1 MTISKNKMTI
11 SKNKINNKKFIFII
25 IALYVFYLMGFFL
38 NEDSSGGAIMD
49 FKAYQSFIKSFVLDF
64 KYSFFNFDEFNERHS
79 PILIMFLSIFYKLN
93 IDETIIRFVNFNF
106 STISIFFFYKCLLI
120 KFSKINKNYLI
131 LISAIFFVSPTFR
144 SLSIWPDSR
153 IYGIHFFIISTFFYL
168 KFIYIEKKNYFCY
181 LNIIFLS
188 IASYFSPNFS
198 LFAIFF
204 LYQFY
209 KQFKISVEIFTCIIL
224 NLILALPAFYYLFIL
239 DVFFLGSGGVP
250 GHDIVNKL
258 DIPIQYNISN
268 KILSISSI
276 MLFYFIP
283 FIMIKRKLL
292 IYDNVISFKNIF
304 LLVLFFLP
312 MMLTYNYDPNFTGGG
327 IFLQLSHFLFKN
339 NLLFYL
345 ISLFSIL
352 VIFRLC
358 NHNFNNF
365 FIIIIIF
372 FSNPQLSIYHKYYD
386 PLVIFLIFTL
396 LDIKLNRSFFNYKN
410 ISIIYIFYLLFLIFS
425 LLKNFI
431 R

>member
-1 MTISKNKMTI
+1 MTISKTKM
-11 SKNKINNKKFIFII
+11 NNKRVIFII
-25 IALYVFYLMGFFL
+25 IALYAFFLMGFFL

-49 FKAYQSFIKSFVLDF
+49 FTAYQSFIKSFVLDF
-64 KYSFFNFDEFNERHS
+64 KYSFFNFDEFGERHS

-106 STISIFFFYKCLLI
+106 SIISIFFFYKCLLI

-131 LISAIFFVSPTFR
+131 LISAIFFLSPTFR

-153 IYGIHFFIISTFFYL
+153 LYGFHFFVISTFFYL
-168 KFIYIEKKNYFCY
+168 KFIYMEKKNYFCY
-181 LNIIFLS
+181 LNIIFLAIS
-188 IASYFSPNFS
+188 SYISPNFS
-198 LFAIFF
+198 LFSIFF

-209 KQFKISVEIFTCIIL
+209 KHFKISGEILACIIL

-239 DVFFLGSGGVP
+239 DVFFLSSGGVP
-250 GHDIVNKL
+250 GHDVVNKL
-258 DIPIQYNISN
+258 GIPIQYNISN

-276 MLFYFIP
+276 ILFYFIP
-283 FIMIKRKLL
+283 FIIIKKEFL
-292 IYDNVISFKNIF
+292 IYDNTIKLNNIL

-312 MMLTYNYDPNFTGGG
+312 LMLTYNYDPNFTGGG

-352 VIFRLC
+352 VIFKLC

-396 LDIKLNRSFFNYKN
+396 FNIKLDRSFFNYKS
-410 ISIIYIFYLLFLIFS
+410 ISIIYIFYLLFLSVSF
-425 LLKNFI
+425 LKSFI

>member
-1 MTISKNKMTI
+1 MTI

-239 DVFFLGSGGVP
+239 DVFFISGGGVP

-258 DIPIQYNISN
+258 GIPIQYNISN
-268 KILSISSI
+268 KILIISSI
-276 MLFYFIP
+276 IFFYLIP
-283 FIMIKRKLL
+283 FILIKRKLL
-292 IYDNVISFKNIF
+292 IYDNTIKLNNIL

-312 MMLTYNYDPNFTGGG
+312 IMLTFNYNLNFSGGG
-327 IFLQLSHFLFKN
+327 IFLHLSQFLLNN

-345 ISLFSIL
+345 ISLFAIL
-352 VIFRLC
+352 ITFRLC
-358 NHNFNNF
+358 KYNFNNF
-365 FIIIIIF
+365 FIIMILF

-386 PLVIFLIFTL
+386 PLIIFLIFTL
-396 LDIKLNRSFFNYKN
+396 LNIKLDRTNFNYK
-410 ISIIYIFYLLFLIFS
+410 SVFIIYGFYISFLT
-425 LLKNFI
+425 LNALKKFI
-431 R
+431 

>member
-1 MTISKNKMTI
+1 MTLYLFYLLG
-11 SKNKINNKKFIFII
+11 FIF
-25 IALYVFYLMGFFL
+25 
-38 NEDSSGGAIMD
+38 NEDSNGGAMFD
-49 FKAYQSFIKSFVLDF
+49 YQSYQEIINFFVLDF
-64 KYSFFNFDEFNERHS
+64 KNTFLNFDQYNERHS
-79 PILIMFLSIFYKLN
+79 PVILIILSFFYKLN
-93 IDETIIRFVNFNF
+93 IDDYTIRLINLHL
-106 STISIFFFYKCLLI
+106 SIISILFFYKCLAL
-120 KFSKINKNYLI
+120 KFNTIDKNYLI
-131 LISAIFFVSPTFR
+131 LISAIFFISPTFR
-144 SLSIWPDSR
+144 SLNIWPDSR
-153 IYGIHFFIISTFFYL
+153 IYGLHFFIISTFFYL

-209 KQFKISVEIFTCIIL
+209 KQFKISVEILTCIIL

-239 DVFFLGSGGVP
+239 DVFFLSAGGVP

-258 DIPIQYNISN
+258 GIPIQYNISN

-292 IYDNVISFKNIF
+292 IYDNVISFKNTF

-312 MMLTYNYDPNFTGGG
+312 IMLTYNYDPNFTGGG

-352 VIFRLC
+352 VIFKLC

-396 LDIKLNRSFFNYKN
+396 LDIKLNKSFFNYKN
-410 ISIIYIFYLLFLIFS
+410 ISIIYIFYLLFLSVS

>member
-1 MTISKNKMTI
+1 MTTSNFKF
-11 SKNKINNKKFIFII
+11 NKIIMVILMTLYLFYLLGFIF
-25 IALYVFYLMGFFL
+25 
-38 NEDSSGGAIMD
+38 NEDSNGGAMPD
-49 FKAYQSFIKSFVLDF
+49 YQGYRSIINFFVLDF
-64 KYSFFNFDEFNERHS
+64 KNTFLNFDEYNERHS
-79 PILIMFLSIFYKLN
+79 PVLLIILSFFNKLN
-93 IDETIIRFVNFNF
+93 IDDYTIRLINLHL
-106 STISIFFFYKCLLI
+106 SIISILFFYKCLAL
-120 KFSKINKNYLI
+120 KFNTIDKNYLI
-131 LISAIFFVSPTFR
+131 LISAIFFISPTFR
-144 SLSIWPDSR
+144 SLNIWPDSR
-153 IYGIHFFIISTFFYL
+153 IYGLQFFIISTFFYL

-209 KQFKISVEIFTCIIL
+209 KQFKISVEILTCIIL

-239 DVFFLGSGGVP
+239 DVFFLSAGGVP

-258 DIPIQYNISN
+258 GIPIQYNISN

-292 IYDNVISFKNIF
+292 IYDNVISFKKIF

-352 VIFRLC
+352 VIFKLC

-410 ISIIYIFYLLFLIFS
+410 ISIIYIFYLLFLSVSF
-425 LLKNFI
+425 LKNFI